1 MKLKTQ
7 INIFVICTLLISI
20 SSITLLSYFQMK
32 SLLKNQ
38 LIDNLFDIS
47 YSVSDSY
54 MVKNAFN
61 SNFSSGNYN
70 LNEYI
75 EKIRAKTNV
84 DFIVVMDMKGKR
96 LTHPNKDNI
105 GLQFK
110 GGDEVRVLTSGEEYS
125 SEAIGTLGD
134 SVRVFVPIFNN
145 SQQIGA
151 VSVGSTVNEI
161 EKDIYMKIKQFIPL
175 ILIGLF
181 IGICCATILA
191 SNIKNAILGMEPK
204 EIALMFKEN
213 EAIIENV
220 REGIVTFDDKR
231 NLIQYNK
238 EAARIL
244 GLTDEDIGKNTN
256 EFIKENR
263 SYNLIK
269 YGEEECTEDI
279 EIKIRPGVT
288 ILCKY
293 SPLKNDKGKNIG
305 LVLNFRDLTEVKK
318 LAEELTGIKKMAW
331 SLRAQN
337 HEFMNKLHT
346 ISGLIQLE
354 EYDEAIKY
362 ISKTAISRSEITD
375 IITNKIKNVSIAAL
389 LLAKFYKAEELRIKL
404 EIDKQSNLNKLPILI
419 SEEDLGSVIGN
430 LIENSFDAVNV
441 DGTGIINFKISEIN
455 NNLIIKIK
463 DNGQGIPHILKD
475 KIYENGFSTKSGQR
489 GYGMFIVKNII
500 DHAHGEIILSV
511 DKGTSWYIRI
521 PMESGENL

>member
-7 INIFVICTLLISI
+7 INIFVICTLLLSI

-47 YSVSDSY
+47 YSLSDSY
-54 MVKNAFN
+54 AVKDALNDN
-61 SNFSSGNYN
+61 TDSIGLE

-75 EKIRAKTNV
+75 EKIRVKTNV
-84 DFIVVMDMKGKR
+84 DFIVVMDMKGTR
-96 LTHPNKDNI
+96 LTHPNKSNI

-110 GGDEVRVLTSGEEYS
+110 GGDEVRVLTKGEEYS
-125 SEAIGTLGD
+125 SEAMGTLGN
-134 SVRVFVPIFNN
+134 SVRVFVPVFNG

-161 EKDIYMKIKQFIPL
+161 ENDIYVKITQFIPL
-175 ILIGLF
+175 VFIGLF
-181 IGICCATILA
+181 IGIVCSAIL
-191 SNIKNAILGMEPK
+191 STSIKNAILGMEPK
-204 EIALMFKEN
+204 EIALIFKEN

-220 REGIVTFDDKR
+220 KEGIIAFDDKR

-244 GLTDEDIGKNTN
+244 GLTDKDIGKNTN
-256 EFIKENR
+256 EIIKENK
-263 SYNLIK
+263 SYELIK
-269 YGEEECTEDI
+269 YGEGEGTEDI

-305 LVLNFRDLTEVKK
+305 LVVNFRDLTEVRK
-318 LAEELTGIKKMAW
+318 LAEEITGIKKMAW

-354 EYDEAIKY
+354 EYEEAIKY
-362 ISKTAISRSEITD
+362 ISKTAVSRSEITD
-375 IITNKIKNVSIAAL
+375 VITNQIKNVSIAAL
-389 LLAKFYKAEELRIKL
+389 LLAKYYKAEELRIKL
-404 EIDKQSNLNKLPILI
+404 EIDKQSNLNKLPILL
-419 SEEDLGSVIGN
+419 SEEDIGAVIGN

-441 DGTGIINFKISEIN
+441 DGTGKVQFKISEVHE
-455 NNLIIKIK
+455 NLIIEII
-463 DNGQGIPHILKD
+463 DNGQGIPLNLRE
-475 KIYENGFSTKSGQR
+475 KIYEQGFSTKSGQR

-500 DHAHGEIILSV
+500 DHANGEIILSG
-511 DKGTSWYIRI
+511 DKGTSWYIKI
-521 PMESGENL
+521 PMESGENT